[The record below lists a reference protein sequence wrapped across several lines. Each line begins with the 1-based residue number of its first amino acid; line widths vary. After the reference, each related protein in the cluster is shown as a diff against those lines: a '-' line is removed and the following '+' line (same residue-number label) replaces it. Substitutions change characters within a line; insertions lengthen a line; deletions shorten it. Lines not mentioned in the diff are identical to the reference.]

1 MTLRDELLQLRY
13 VARGELDAVSRR
25 RRREVA
31 RHLSLPRMR
40 PRRRRAGEVWGIT
53 MVRNEEDIIRT
64 TIDHMVAQGLDRVLV
79 SDNLSTDSTPDI
91 LQDLARR
98 QPRVLVVTDTL
109 DAYHQD
115 HKMTLLG
122 RYASR
127 AGADWL
133 VPFDADE
140 LWFAESTSVAEHL
153 RSLGAADRPVGT
165 VRACW
170 HDCVPLAPPGRDWRA
185 ADFLLNAT
193 PATLAKVA
201 VRAHPLV
208 RINFG
213 NHSATRAGAQ
223 ADGLH
228 IAHAAYRSPKQLA
241 GKVRRGSSALQL
253 AERASG
259 YGGHWRQL
267 ARLSDQQIDELWA
280 QAQGGRALPDIP
292 LNTGGPLV
300 RCHPLEWRTWD
311 PEGLLASSFHEDS
324 R

>member
-1 MTLRDELLQLRY
+1 
-13 VARGELDAVSRR
+13 
-25 RRREVA
+25 
-31 RHLSLPRMR
+31 
-40 PRRRRAGEVWGIT
+40 

-64 TIDHMVAQGLDRVLV
+64 TISHMLAQGLDRVLV
-79 SDNLSTDSTPDI
+79 SDNLSTDSTPHV
-91 LQDLARR
+91 LHDLAR
-98 QPRVLVVTDTL
+98 QDPRVLLVTDTL

-115 HKMTLLG
+115 HKMTLLA

-140 LWFAESTSVAEHL
+140 LWFAESTSVAQHL
-153 RSLGAADRPVGT
+153 RDLGAAPRPVGT
-165 VRACW
+165 VRAWW
-170 HDCVPLAPPGRDWRA
+170 HDCVTLARPEQDWRA

-193 PATLAKVA
+193 PAPLMKIA

-213 NHSATRAGAQ
+213 NHSAARAGDQ

-241 GKVRRGSSALQL
+241 GKVRRGSSALEL
-253 AERASG
+253 ADRASG
-259 YGGHWRQL
+259 YGGHWRRL
-267 ARLSDQQIDELWA
+267 ATLSDQQIDALWA
-280 QAQGGRALPDIP
+280 QAQSGTALPDIP
-292 LNTGGPLV
+292 LNTGGPLI
-300 RCHPLEWRTWD
+300 RCRPLEWRTWD
-311 PEGLLASSFHEDS
+311 PQALLTPRSHEEV